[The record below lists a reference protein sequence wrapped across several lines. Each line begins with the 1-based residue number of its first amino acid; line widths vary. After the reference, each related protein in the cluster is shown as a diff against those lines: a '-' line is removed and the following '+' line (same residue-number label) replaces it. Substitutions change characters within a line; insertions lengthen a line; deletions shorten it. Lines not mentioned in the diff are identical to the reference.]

1 MSDLKDLF
9 VPYKLAL
16 QLKKKGFSEACLG
29 AYSDSKELYISKVS
43 FQSNF
48 KGYCLAPTYDQITDW
63 FINNHKIQLKAV
75 AMDFEGK
82 VKWFYE
88 CQDIKLYKTMHFDQ
102 KVLSI
107 TGF

>member
-1 MSDLKDLF
+1 
-9 VPYKLAL
+9 
-16 QLKKKGFSEACLG
+16 
-29 AYSDSKELYISKVS
+29 
-43 FQSNF
+43 
-48 KGYCLAPTYDQITDW
+48 
-63 FINNHKIQLKAV
+63 
-75 AMDFEGK
+75 MDFEGK